1 MENLKDEITA
11 KSEQIDLLEKQISNS
26 FIASDKTEQSGA
38 LQVCSIGITFALFYL
53 FLVKPNTLFV
63 QQTVA
68 DLMAQLNE
76 KSFEL
81 EVTVIYTLLIF
92 AKSILLV
99 LK

>member
-26 FIASDKTEQSGA
+26 FIASDKIEQSGA
-38 LQVCSIGITFALFYL
+38 LQVCSLGIIIALFHL
-53 FLVKPNTLFV
+53 FLVKLNTLFV

-68 DLMAQLNE
+68 ELMAQLNE

-92 AKSILLV
+92 AKSILLA